1 MAKLIAVCL
10 ALAGLSLL
18 LPSEPSYDPWAWLVW
33 GRELAHFG
41 LDTTGGPS
49 WKPLP
54 VAFTTVVA
62 RLEAVDE
69 GLPAALLMTVARAG
83 ALLAVALAFR
93 LAFRLAGGGLPGV
106 LGGAVAAVALCLM
119 PDWFQFVAHGSEA
132 PMAVGFMLWAIERQ
146 LDGRPGHVV
155 VLGTLACLLRP
166 ELFPFLALYG
176 LWAWRAHPGL
186 RPLLAGVAVLM
197 PLAWIVPEWLGSGN
211 PLDGGKQAR
220 SEPVWSLS
228 HAYQPWLRALER
240 VHNHAGLALEL
251 LALTAVAEALV
262 RRRWAVVLLALG
274 ALAEVALFVAMTEAG
289 FSGNPRY
296 VLPALATG
304 SVVAGV
310 GAAALVRVGAGLPV
324 RLQRLHV
331 SRAGPLPRMAGGF
344 AGLALV
350 AVLGAP
356 FATDRARQLRR
367 EAHQVGVRMDVHRD
381 LAAAV
386 DEVGGARAVATIG
399 TATANRA
406 LHSRL
411 AWELRVPMDQVEAV
425 TDHRVIFRSELEGL
439 NGGVYFRGRAK
450 VRETLAQVGT
460 IRVYRRD
467 GLTFPLAT
475 RDWKAVGSPFT
486 GSLQGIHTSASGER
500 NSRIRVVTR

>member
-33 GRELAHFG
+33 GRELAHLG

-62 RLEAVDE
+62 RLEGVNE
-69 GLPAALLMTVARAG
+69 GLPAALWMVVARAG

-93 LAFRLAGGGLPGV
+93 LAFRLAGGGLAGG
-106 LGGAVAAVALCLM
+106 LGGAVAAVAVCLM
-119 PDWFQFVAHGSEA
+119 PDWLQFVAHGSEA
-132 PMAVGFMLWAIERQ
+132 PMAVAFVLWAVERH
-146 LDGRPGHVV
+146 LDRRHAHVL

-166 ELFPFLALYG
+166 ELFPFLAIYAG
-176 LWAWRAHPGL
+176 WTWWTQPRL
-186 RPLLAGVAVLM
+186 RPLVAAVVVLL

-228 HAYQPWLRALER
+228 HADQPWLRALER
-240 VHNHAGLALEL
+240 AHNHAGVAVEL
-251 LALTAVAEALV
+251 LALVAVAAALV
-262 RRRWAVVLLALG
+262 WRRWAVAALG
-274 ALAEVALFVAMTEAG
+274 AGALAGMALYVGMTEAG

-296 VLPALATG
+296 VLPALAVA
-304 SVVAGV
+304 SALAGV
-310 GAAALVRVGAGLPV
+310 GAATLMEAGA
-324 RLQRLHV
+324 
-331 SRAGPLPRMAGGF
+331 GF
-344 AGLALV
+344 AGWLIRRPGRAPRLPRLAGAV
-350 AVLGAP
+350 AGSALIALLGAP
-356 FATDRARQLRR
+356 FVDERARQLRS
-367 EAHQVGVRMDVHRD
+367 EARQVGLRMEVHRD
-381 LAAAV
+381 LARAV
-386 DEVGGARAVATIG
+386 DRLGGPHAVAALG
-399 TATANRA
+399 SATANRA

-411 AWELRVPMDQVEAV
+411 AWELRVPIDQVESV
-425 TDHRVIFRSELEGL
+425 TDHRVVFRSWREGL
-439 NGGVYFRGRAK
+439 NGGVYVRGRAET
-450 VRETLAQVGT
+450 RETLGRVGS

-467 GLTFPLAT
+467 GLTFPLAA
-475 RDWKAVGSPFT
+475 REWEAIGAPFT
-486 GSLQGIHTSASGER
+486 GRLQGVYNGADDGR